1 MIICFRIFVGLQ
13 HEFMV
18 FDILISNLFFFSN
31 LRCFYIKVAQF
42 RLWKCN
48 APFFLKSHIYTF
60 DDKDAPH
67 WQRKWSSSVRLYLS
81 CRKFFN
87 GFVMFDLR
95 SFGCC
100 KNNFLSFRCTKSV
113 KTDKSTI
120 SFYTNIIQIYAQ
132 RCRQI
137 ILCRCCCKLLTMLMY
152 V

>member
-1 MIICFRIFVGLQ
+1 MLVCNTNLWFLIC
-13 HEFMV
+13 
-18 FDILISNLFFFSN
+18 LFQTFFSSVT
-31 LRCFYIKVAQF
+31 FVAF
-42 RLWKCN
+42 TLTLHNSDYEN
-48 APFFLKSHIYTF
+48 ATHHYFWKSHIYTF

-67 WQRKWSSSVRLYLS
+67 WQRKWSFSVRLYLS

-95 SFGCC
+95 SFGCS
-100 KNNFLSFRCTKSV
+100 KNDFLSFRCTKSV
-113 KTDKSTI
+113 KADKSTI